1 MEKKRREEG
10 WRSKEGFGVM
20 HFRKNRV
27 DKNEN
32 ENDGQREAE
41 EENRKLKRKE
51 KKKKLKEKKF
61 GEKIEKINEINSF

>member
-1 MEKKRREEG
+1 
-10 WRSKEGFGVM
+10 M

-41 EENRKLKRKE
+41 EENRTLKRKE

-61 GEKIEKINEINSF
+61 REKIEKINEINCFWYNMGHLERRWNEKEV